1 MPEAL
6 QMSDAALALART
18 WAIKVVWALVVLLIG
33 WIVSSWLGAR
43 AGRGLTRA
51 RVEPTLASFLAG
63 VVRWSILVVTVVSA
77 LGMLGLT
84 TTSFA
89 AVIGAVGLALALA
102 LQGTLTSL
110 AAGVLLIVFRPFK
123 VGDTIKVGVQ
133 QGKVD
138 SIDLF
143 TTAIDTTDNRRV
155 VVPNHAVFG
164 QTIENLS
171 FHPRR
176 VVELAVPVPN
186 AIDVEDARR
195 ALTEAVRALPEALP
209 EPAPEVQAYEVQAAQ
224 VMFRVRVWAPT
235 ERLTDATD
243 ALVRATRR
251 ALDGASK
258 RAA

>member
-6 QMSDAALALART
+6 HLNDAALAIARA
-18 WAIKVVWALVVLLIG
+18 WAIKLVWTSVVVLIG
-33 WIVSSWLGAR
+33 WVVSSWLGAR
-43 AGRGLTRA
+43 AVQGLRRA
-51 RVEPTLASFLAG
+51 HVEPTLASFLAG
-63 VVRWSILVVTVVSA
+63 LVRWSILVVAGVTA
-77 LGMLGLT
+77 LGLLGLT

-89 AVIGAVGLALALA
+89 AVIGAVGVAVALA

-110 AAGVLLIVFRPFK
+110 AAGVLLLVFRPFK
-123 VGDTIKVGVQ
+123 VGDTIKVGAQ

-143 TTAIDTTDNRRV
+143 TIALDTTDNRRV
-155 VVPNHAVFG
+155 IVPNGAVFG

-176 VVELAVPVPN
+176 VVELTVPVPH

-195 ALTEAVRALPEALP
+195 ALEEAVRGVAEALP

-224 VMFRVRVWAPT
+224 VLFRLRVWAPT
-235 ERLTDATD
+235 ERLQAATD
-243 ALVRATRR
+243 GVIRAARR
-251 ALDGASK
+251 ALDAAPK

>member
-6 QMSDAALALART
+6 QVNEVALTVARA
-18 WAIKVVWALVVLLIG
+18 WAIKIVWALVVVLIG

-43 AGRGLTRA
+43 AGRALQRA
-51 RVEPTLASFLAG
+51 HLEPTLASFLG
-63 VVRWSILVVTVVSA
+63 GLVRWSILVVASVSA
-77 LGMLGLT
+77 LGLLGLT

-89 AVIGAVGLALALA
+89 AVIGAVGVAVALA

-110 AAGVLLIVFRPFK
+110 AAGVLLLVFRPFQ
-123 VGDTIKVGVQ
+123 VGDTIKVGAQ

-143 TTAIDTTDNRRV
+143 TIAIDTTDNRRV
-155 VVPNHAVFG
+155 IVPNNAVFG

-195 ALTEAVRALPEALP
+195 ALADALAELPDRVPELP
-209 EPAPEVQAYEVQAAQ
+209 PEVQAYEVQAAQ
-224 VMFRVRVWAPT
+224 VMFRVRVWVAT
-235 ERLTDATD
+235 ERVPTATD

-251 ALDGASK
+251 ALDTAPK
-258 RAA
+258 RG